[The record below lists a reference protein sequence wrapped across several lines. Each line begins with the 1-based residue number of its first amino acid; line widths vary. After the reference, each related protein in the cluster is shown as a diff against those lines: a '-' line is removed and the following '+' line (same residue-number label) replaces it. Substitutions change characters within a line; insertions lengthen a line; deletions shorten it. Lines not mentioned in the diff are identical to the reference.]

1 MFLLEMLFD
10 LLTAI
15 PFWLLL
21 AFIFCIVKFRSNN
34 ERRKIYKRWCIALGI
49 VNLFLI
55 GLHIT
60 AIFGSG
66 PLRGTVVDQVTG
78 KPIAGVRVVAS
89 WSRAGKFSGN
99 VPLWMFVL
107 SEATRLPCKQFSA
120 VMVTDADGK
129 FSSYY
134 WYGAKV
140 WHGCTPGSYSTV
152 APGYQYMHR
161 DKNGQ
166 RVFYRF
172 YNSVRI
178 ELTRESPEGQ
188 GKGY

>member
-1 MFLLEMLFD
+1 MLFD

-21 AFIFCIVKFRSNN
+21 AFIFCIIKFRRKN
-34 ERRKIYKRWCIALGI
+34 EHQRIYKRWCIGLGI

-55 GLHIT
+55 GLHLT

-66 PLRGTVVDQVTG
+66 PLRGIVVDQVTG
-78 KPIAGVRVVAS
+78 KPIAGVRVMAS
-89 WSRAGKFSGN
+89 WSRAGKYLGN
-99 VPLWMFVL
+99 APWWMFL
-107 SEATRLPCKQFSA
+107 LNEATRLPCEQFSA
-120 VMVTDADGK
+120 VMVTDAEGN

-140 WHGCTPGSYSTV
+140 WHGCTPSSYSTE
-152 APGYQYMHR
+152 AAGYQYMHR
-161 DKNGQ
+161 DKFGQ
-166 RVFYRF
+166 QVFHRF
-172 YNSVRI
+172 YKSVRI